1 MWLAAHNK
9 RDEER
14 YMSTSNQI
22 KRINNTRSMPLRLAT
37 GGVLGTLAVGGVVA
51 ATAHKDITVDVNG
64 ETMQLATF
72 STDVKGALEAAGVQV
87 GADDFVSANPD
98 DVLTSG
104 ETITVRTS
112 KPVAVTVDG
121 VEKQLSSTALTVQ
134 DLLGD
139 MGDIAP
145 GAAVKAAGVDT
156 DGDATVTDGMKLEVV
171 SPKII
176 QVNDGGK
183 VTYTSIAAKTVR
195 DVIEARG
202 IDVDEDDRVTP
213 SMDTPVTEGMTIKV
227 DQVST
232 TDYDA
237 TESFDA
243 EPNYVDDPELE
254 RGTEEVRVEGT
265 PGERTVTRRLI
276 MVNGAKESNE
286 IINSKETRPA
296 TPATIARGT
305 KEPAAAPAV
314 ADGSVWDTLAQCES
328 TGNWSIN
335 TGNGFSGGLQFTDS
349 TWQAFGGGEY
359 ASQAWQASRE
369 QQIAVAQKVQAA
381 QGWGAWPACTAKL
394 GIG

>member
-1 MWLAAHNK
+1 
-9 RDEER
+9 
-14 YMSTSNQI
+14 MSTSNQI

-104 ETITVRTS
+104 ETITVRSS

-156 DGDATVTDGMKLEVV
+156 GGDATVTDGMKLEVV

-232 TDYDA
+232 TDYGA

-265 PGERTVTRRLI
+265 PGERTVTHRLI
-276 MVNGAKESNE
+276 MVNGAQESND

-314 ADGSVWDTLAQCES
+314 ADGSVWDTIAQCES
-328 TGNWSIN
+328 TGNWAIN

>member
-1 MWLAAHNK
+1 
-9 RDEER
+9 
-14 YMSTSNQI
+14 MSTSNQI

-64 ETMQLATF
+64 ETTQLATF

-104 ETITVRTS
+104 ETITVRSS

-232 TDYDA
+232 TDYGA

-265 PGERTVTRRLI
+265 PGERTVTHRLI
-276 MVNGAKESNE
+276 MVNGAQESND

-314 ADGSVWDTLAQCES
+314 ADGSVWDTIAQCES
-328 TGNWSIN
+328 TGNWAIN

>member
-1 MWLAAHNK
+1 
-9 RDEER
+9 
-14 YMSTSNQI
+14 MSTSNQI

-51 ATAHKDITVDVNG
+51 ATTHKDITVDVNG
-64 ETMQLATF
+64 ETTQLATF

-145 GAAVKAAGVDT
+145 GAAVKAAGVDM

-176 QVNDGGK
+176 QVNDGGN

-254 RGTEEVRVEGT
+254 QGTEEVRVEGT

-305 KEPAAAPAV
+305 KEPADAPAV

-328 TGNWSIN
+328 TGNWAIN

>member
-1 MWLAAHNK
+1 
-9 RDEER
+9 
-14 YMSTSNQI
+14 MSTSNQI

-145 GAAVKAAGVDT
+145 GAAVKAAGVDM

-213 SMDTPVTEGMTIKV
+213 SMGTPVTEGMTIKV

-243 EPNYVDDPELE
+243 EPTYVDDPELE
-254 RGTEEVRVEGT
+254 QGTEEVRVEGT

-296 TPATIARGT
+296 SPATIARGT

-314 ADGSVWDTLAQCES
+314 ADGSVWDTIAQCES

-359 ASQAWQASRE
+359 AAQAWQASRE

>member
-1 MWLAAHNK
+1 
-9 RDEER
+9 
-14 YMSTSNQI
+14 MSTSNQI

-305 KEPAAAPAV
+305 KEPSAAPAV

>member
-1 MWLAAHNK
+1 
-9 RDEER
+9 
-14 YMSTSNQI
+14 MSTSNQI

-64 ETMQLATF
+64 ETTQLATF

-232 TDYDA
+232 TDYGA

-265 PGERTVTRRLI
+265 PGERTVTHRLI
-276 MVNGAKESNE
+276 MVNGAQESND

-314 ADGSVWDTLAQCES
+314 ADGSVWDTIAQCES
-328 TGNWSIN
+328 TGNWAIN

>member
-1 MWLAAHNK
+1 
-9 RDEER
+9 
-14 YMSTSNQI
+14 MSTSNQI

-64 ETMQLATF
+64 ETTQLATF

-121 VEKQLSSTALTVQ
+121 EEKQLSSTALTVQ

-232 TDYDA
+232 TDYEA

-265 PGERTVTRRLI
+265 PGERTVTHRLI
-276 MVNGAKESNE
+276 MVNGAQESND

-314 ADGSVWDTLAQCES
+314 ADGSVWDTIAQCES
-328 TGNWSIN
+328 TGNWAIN

>member
-1 MWLAAHNK
+1 
-9 RDEER
+9 
-14 YMSTSNQI
+14 MSTSNQI

-145 GAAVKAAGVDT
+145 GAAVKAAGVDM
-156 DGDATVTDGMKLEVV
+156 DGNTTVTDGMKLEVV

-243 EPNYVDDPELE
+243 EPNYVDDSELE